1 MTDIVKPRRMDIWY
15 ARLPMDRRTSVQGG
29 ARPVLIISNDICN
42 ERSPVVTAIP
52 MTTQMKHIGQPT
64 HVVLTLKDGTQSMA
78 LAEQITT
85 LEKRFLDRKVDRCE
99 DEEEIRRIEAAVRE
113 QVGIKDADDFLC
125 DVYRTRVDAQAGS
138 DGLAD
143 TERGHK

>member
-15 ARLPMDRRTSVQGG
+15 ARLPMDRRTSIQGG

-52 MTTQMKHIGQPT
+52 MTTQIKHLSQPT
-64 HVVLTLKDGTQSMA
+64 HVLLTLKDGTQSMV

-85 LEKRFLDRKVDRCE
+85 VEKRFLDRKVDQCE
-99 DEEEIRRIEAAVRE
+99 DAEEIRRIEAAVRE
-113 QVGIKDADDFLC
+113 QVGIRDGDDILR
-125 DVYRTRVDAQAGS
+125 DVYCACVDAQAGS
-138 DGLAD
+138 DSPAD
-143 TERGHK
+143 TERNHK

>member
-15 ARLPMDRRTSVQGG
+15 ARLPMDRRTSIQGG

-52 MTTQMKHIGQPT
+52 MTTQIKHIGQPT
-64 HVVLTLKDGTQSMA
+64 HVLLTLKDGTQSMV

-85 LEKRFLDRKVDRCE
+85 LEKRFLDRKVDQCE
-99 DEEEIRRIEAAVRE
+99 DAEVIRRIEAAVRE
-113 QVGIKDADDFLC
+113 QIGIRDGYDFLR
-125 DVYRTRVDAQAGS
+125 DVYCAGVDAQAGS
-138 DGLAD
+138 DSPAD
-143 TERGHK
+143 TERNYT